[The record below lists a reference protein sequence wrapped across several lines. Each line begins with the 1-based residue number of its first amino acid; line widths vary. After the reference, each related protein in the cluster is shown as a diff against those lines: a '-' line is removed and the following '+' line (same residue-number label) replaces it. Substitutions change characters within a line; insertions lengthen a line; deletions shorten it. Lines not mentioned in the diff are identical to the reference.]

1 MRVDYAGI
9 SLLILGST
17 FPPFYYGFYCDPF
30 LRNLYLCI
38 IGIACF
44 SVYVISIFDFIHTE
58 PWRKIKGIMY
68 GSLGIFAGVPAIH
81 LYLREYYQYIISN
94 RFYKEEIND
103 YLPF

>member
-17 FPPFYYGFYCDPF
+17 FPPFYYGFYCDPL

-81 LYLREYYQYIISN
+81 LYLREYYQYII
-94 RFYKEEIND
+94 
-103 YLPF
+103 